1 MTTIRVPRV
10 SRVLLL
16 GILWLSVAT
25 LAVQAQRHTATRL
38 GDPNTRFAP
47 PLSTPEDLRAFFANE
62 SLKPDVLFVLRKVKW
77 PGDPQHLWRA
87 ASTAAVSE
95 VYLPKGTRIA
105 YMTAR
110 EKGRPVV
117 LKDVLWA
124 GSQPIAAYEFTFA
137 SKGMR
142 YRVVTPKAC
151 SNFWLEE
158 AGREPPPFVARPG
171 LALTKTLPPEVSLC
185 EPFEAVIAVRNTGNV
200 PLTQVR
206 VTDTLSPG
214 FRTVENRENLLLD
227 AGALD
232 PGRGMEFKF
241 QLKPGGPG
249 RQENRAHAASAE
261 GVTAEATAA
270 TLVRAPAL
278 ALTCTGPREAV
289 AGRPATTCLTVRNT
303 GEATESQVTLTLA
316 VPSGATTEGV
326 SEGGT
331 AAADKI
337 VWQLPALAPGEEQQ
351 VCAAFSL
358 AEPGALSLT
367 ASAQGACSPSVA
379 TTCGVLIAGIPA
391 ILLEVVDLDD
401 PIEVGSNE
409 TYEIRVTNQGSSI
422 GTNVKVVC
430 MLEDS
435 QEYLSGGGA
444 TPMQAAGQTIASEP
458 LPVLEPKAKA
468 TWRVV
473 VKARNTGDVR
483 FAVQLFSDQIVRPVE
498 ESEATYQY

>member
-1 MTTIRVPRV
+1 
-10 SRVLLL
+10 
-16 GILWLSVAT
+16 
-25 LAVQAQRHTATRL
+25 
-38 GDPNTRFAP
+38 
-47 PLSTPEDLRAFFANE
+47 
-62 SLKPDVLFVLRKVKW
+62 
-77 PGDPQHLWRA
+77 
-87 ASTAAVSE
+87 
-95 VYLPKGTRIA
+95 
-105 YMTAR
+105 MTAR

-171 LALTKTLPPEVSLC
+171 LALTKTLLPEVSLC

-214 FRTVENRENLLLD
+214 FRTVDDRESLQLD

-249 RQENRAHAASAE
+249 RQENRAQATSAE

-289 AGRPATTCLTVRNT
+289 VGRPATACLTVRNT
-303 GEATESQVTLTLA
+303 GEATESRVTLTLS
-316 VPSGATTEGV
+316 VPTGATTTGV

-337 VWQLPALAPGEEQQ
+337 VWQLPALAPGEEKQ
-351 VCAAFSL
+351 VCAAISM

-367 ASAQGACSPSVA
+367 ASAQGACSPRVE
-379 TTCGVLIAGIPA
+379 TTCGVRIEGIPA

-401 PIEVGSNE
+401 PIEVGSNDI
-409 TYEIRVTNQGSSI
+409 YEIRVTNQGSTIGANIKVSCSI
-422 GTNVKVVC
+422 
-430 MLEDS
+430 EDS
-435 QEYLSGGGA
+435 QEFVSGGGA
-444 TPMQAAGQTIASEP
+444 TPMNADGSKITSEP
-458 LPVLEPKAKA
+458 LPVLEPKARA

-473 VKARNTGDVR
+473 VKALKAGDVR
-483 FAVQLFSDQIVRPVE
+483 FAVQLTSDQLVRPVE
-498 ESEATYQY
+498 ETEATHQY